1 VPANDLKAFIA
12 LAKAKP
18 GALSYGSPGNG
29 STGHLSSELFK
40 TQAGVFITHIPYRGS
55 GPMLQDLLAG
65 QIQVSIDNLPSA
77 LPHIQSGKLRALGV
91 TSAQPVAALP
101 DVPPIASVLPGYVA
115 ESWFVLV
122 APAGTPAPVIDRM
135 SAEVDRI
142 LKKPEVVERFA
153 KLGATPVGGTPKQ
166 LGDFIAAE
174 TVKWQAV
181 VKSSGAK
188 LD

>member
-1 VPANDLKAFIA
+1 
-12 LAKAKP
+12 
-18 GALSYGSPGNG
+18 
-29 STGHLSSELFK
+29 
-40 TQAGVFITHIPYRGS
+40 
-55 GPMLQDLLAG
+55 
-65 QIQVSIDNLPSA
+65 VSIDNLPSA
-77 LPHIQSGKLRALGV
+77 LPHIQAGKLVAIGV
-91 TSAQPVAALP
+91 TSENKVAALP

-122 APAGTPAPVIDRM
+122 APAGTPPAIIDKL

-142 LKKPEVVERFA
+142 LKKPEVVERFS

-174 TVKWQAV
+174 TMKWKAV
-181 VKSSGAK
+181 VKASGAK